1 MTNELQVFDFNK
13 HTVRVIMQG
22 NEPWWVAKDVCDVL
36 GLTNSRMALE
46 ALDEDEKGVSK
57 VYTLGGEQD
66 MNIISE
72 SGLYT
77 LIMRSNKP
85 AAKQFKRWVTHDVL
99 PSIRKTG
106 SYIMPVKIKHI
117 DAKNTSLN
125 SLLLDIGWKKLTWEE

>member
-1 MTNELQVFDFNK
+1 
-13 HTVRVIMQG
+13 MQDG
-22 NEPWWVAKDVCDVL
+22 EPWWVAKDVCNVL

-72 SGLYT
+72 SGLYA

-85 AAKQFKRWVTHDVL
+85 EAKRFRKAAACF
-99 PSIRKTG
+99 
-106 SYIMPVKIKHI
+106 
-117 DAKNTSLN
+117 
-125 SLLLDIGWKKLTWEE
+125 

>member
-1 MTNELQVFDFNK
+1 
-13 HTVRVIMQG
+13 MQDG
-22 NEPWWVAKDVCDVL
+22 EPWWVAKDVCNVL

-72 SGLYT
+72 SGLYA

-85 AAKQFKRWVTHDVL
+85 EAKRFRKWVTGEVL
-99 PSIRKTG
+99 PTLRKTG
-106 SYIMPVKIKHI
+106 HYVFNLLSGHGRLITTHGGFLRCFFAV
-117 DAKNTSLN
+117 TS
-125 SLLLDIGWKKLTWEE
+125 KL

>member
-36 GLTNSRMALE
+36 GLNNITEALRS
-46 ALDEDEKGVSK
+46 LDEDELSSEILKS
-57 VYTLGGEQD
+57 GGQGRE
-66 MNIISE
+66 MKLISE

-85 AAKQFKRWVTHDVL
+85 AAKQFKRWVTHEVL

-106 SYIMPVKIKHI
+106 AYIMPSKIKKF
-117 DAKNTSLN
+117 DPKKTSLN
-125 SLLLDIGWKKLTWEE
+125 SLLLDIGWKRLSWEE